1 MSGIPLLAE
10 GPFKCY
16 VMQWGGGVVS
26 FPGKKRYEGVRF
38 NVTSVTRGWVGVKF
52 LGKQRYVTL

>member
-16 VMQWGGGVVS
+16 VMQWGGGGLS
-26 FPGKKRYEGVRF
+26 AFPEK
-38 NVTSVTRGWVGVKF
+38 SVTKVYGSMLLVLRGGGWGSNS
-52 LGKQRYVTL
+52 LENSVT